1 MADQVIEPSEIIT
14 GRDEPIHHLSR
25 PNPMLRLI
33 ARFFDY
39 SLFFAL
45 LHLDSAP
52 VSLPMLGRFIPI
64 EFFVWIPIEVIFLST
79 WGTTPGKWLLC
90 TEIKWGHAKRL
101 PFRIAL
107 RRSFSVW
114 FYGIGMGIPIINVLC
129 MLNAY
134 YRLRVL
140 QTTSWDRQ
148 EGTFVIHHKLP
159 KWRYYTVAAAVLVG
173 MLYYS
178 FWIKS
183 WL

>member
-14 GRDEPIHHLSR
+14 GRDEPIHHL
-25 PNPMLRLI
+25 PLANPWLRLI

-39 SLFFAL
+39 SLFFTL
-45 LHLDSAP
+45 LHFVSSP
-52 VSLPMLGRFIPI
+52 ISLPVLGRFIPI
-64 EFFVWIPIEVIFLST
+64 EYFAWIPIEAIFLST
-79 WGTTPGKWLLC
+79 WGTTPGKWLLRS
-90 TEIKWGHAKRL
+90 EVKKGHAKRL
-101 PFRIAL
+101 PFRSAL

-114 FYGIGMGIPIINVLC
+114 LYGIGMGIPIVIVLC

-140 QTTSWDRQ
+140 HTTSWDRQ
-148 EGTFVIHHKLP
+148 EGSIVIHHSIP

-173 MLYYS
+173 MVYYS